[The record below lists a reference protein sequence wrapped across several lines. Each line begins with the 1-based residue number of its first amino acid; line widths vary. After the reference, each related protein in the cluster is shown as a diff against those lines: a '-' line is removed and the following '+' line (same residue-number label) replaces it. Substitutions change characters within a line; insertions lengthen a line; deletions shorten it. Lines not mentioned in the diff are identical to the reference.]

1 MFFRYIEIDMIP
13 GNVDPR
19 RPEKVQR
26 YKPPQANG
34 NAPVE
39 DLTPDYMN
47 ILGEFPLNSFIVYLR
62 KSLTSTHSKVV
73 DCFLQMQ
80 CPHIENIVEDY

>member
-1 MFFRYIEIDMIP
+1 MIP

-26 YKPPQANG
+26 YKPPSTGNG
-34 NAPVE
+34 GAPGE

-47 ILGEFPLNSFIVYLR
+47 ILG
-62 KSLTSTHSKVV
+62 
-73 DCFLQMQ
+73 M
-80 CPHIENIVEDY
+80 